1 MREMKDSGIECI
13 GNIPKEW
20 EIGRIKNVIS
30 VLTDYTANG
39 SFADLAKN
47 VTYLD
52 YEGYARL
59 VRLTDLRTDL
69 NNEDGVFVSK
79 ESFEYLSKS
88 SLYGNEILVA
98 NVGAYAG
105 LFCLMPKGKGI
116 CTLGPNM
123 FLLRTN
129 KKMLPQ
135 YLYYLGQSKSVEEQL
150 KQKSTATA
158 QPKLNKN
165 DVKNVYVCI
174 PSLKDQTKICNFIE
188 KKCIEIG
195 ALSADVQAEIE
206 TLEAY
211 KQSVIAEAVT
221 KGLDKNVAMKDSGI
235 EWIGQI
241 PSTWEVLNIKRIY
254 DHKNYYPIGDGDH
267 GLIKPA
273 DYLEEGIPYIRV
285 QNLGFCTE
293 LKLDNVVYISPEK
306 NKRIASSTLKPKD
319 VLFAKTGA
327 TIGKTGIIPDDMKM
341 ANTTSHVG
349 KITVAPQF
357 NPRYVYYVLSS
368 YIGYK
373 QFWDIASLKSTRPEL
388 SLEEIKRMFIT
399 IPKSRDVQ
407 DKIVKYLDE
416 KCVEIDCCVSQKQE
430 QLTILTDYK
439 KSLIYEYVTGKKDV
453 PEI

>member
-1 MREMKDSGIECI
+1 MIAMKNSGIEWI
-13 GNIPKEW
+13 DQIPNNW
-20 EIGRIKNVIS
+20 TVNRIKNMFNAGKGLSITKADLIDQGLPVVSYGQIHS
-30 VLTDYTANG
+30 KLNNGTDIKASLLRFVDYSYKKYYPQCKVNN
-39 SFADLAKN
+39 SDFVFADTSEDYDGIGNCVYKRDDSLLYAGYHAIVLKSKVPTDNRYLAYLFQTDAWRKQLRESASGVKVFSVSQRALLN
-47 VTYLD
+47 ASIILPTNDEMISIANYLD
-52 YEGYARL
+52 EKCA
-59 VRLTDLRTDL
+59 
-69 NNEDGVFVSK
+69 
-79 ESFEYLSKS
+79 
-88 SLYGNEILVA
+88 EI
-98 NVGAYAG
+98 
-105 LFCLMPKGKGI
+105 
-116 CTLGPNM
+116 
-123 FLLRTN
+123 
-129 KKMLPQ
+129 
-135 YLYYLGQSKSVEEQL
+135 
-150 KQKSTATA
+150 
-158 QPKLNKN
+158 
-165 DVKNVYVCI
+165 D
-174 PSLKDQTKICNFIE
+174 
-188 KKCIEIG
+188 

-439 KSLIYEYVTGKKDV
+439 KSLIYEYVTGKKEV
-453 PEI
+453 TEI